1 MYVSLCT
8 DLLLISREIK
18 LSVLFLDASLITNLL
33 FMMSSHT
40 VQVVPDICLFS
51 VTYQCIYSCDVWHHI
66 PYLIGTKST
75 FSWLLS
81 SVQPLLGICALR
93 IKGSLPKQRNWK
105 VSKFNFT
112 VFNPLETP
120 NSTNGCCTGL
130 LFLTASLQSPQTKT
144 FSYYYIPFVSYMNH
158 SINKEVRPSITD
170 PLAFHPSVWYTKH
183 ASLPTM
189 INVTITFQN
198 SSSGMANSLYL
209 HSTVVRCSG
218 LV

>member
-51 VTYQCIYSCDVWHHI
+51 VTYQCIYSCDFWHHI

-81 SVQPLLGICALR
+81 SVLGVISEILGPSLLASQQPLLGICAGCQL
-93 IKGSLPKQRNWK
+93 
-105 VSKFNFT
+105 F
-112 VFNPLETP
+112 
-120 NSTNGCCTGL
+120 GCCAYSVIWFVLGNKVGPEHRAEL
-130 LFLTASLQSPQTKT
+130 VCREVCCPLPDQCLRPWLFPFAKSLC
-144 FSYYYIPFVSYMNH
+144 FYF
-158 SINKEVRPSITD
+158 
-170 PLAFHPSVWYTKH
+170 F
-183 ASLPTM
+183 LP
-189 INVTITFQN
+189 I
-198 SSSGMANSLYL
+198 L
-209 HSTVVRCSG
+209 
-218 LV
+218 